1 MGHSWQGK
9 AGLSRVVKVNYGNLL
24 ERTLLNI
31 GFFERLKKSVKERQR
46 KENKKKIA
54 RARHFLRV
62 TYPIFCIVFVVGFWV
77 LGLYHFWVHGDGH
90 DAAEVIRQDYIY
102 L

>member
-1 MGHSWQGK
+1 MNCEIFLGAGHIHLNF
-9 AGLSRVVKVNYGNLL
+9 LS
-24 ERTLLNI
+24 
-31 GFFERLKKSVKERQR
+31 LKKSIKERLR

-77 LGLYHFWVHGDGH
+77 LGLYHFWTHGDGH
-90 DAAEVIRQDYIY
+90 TDTEVTRQA
-102 L
+102 

>member
-1 MGHSWQGK
+1 MD
-9 AGLSRVVKVNYGNLL
+9 
-24 ERTLLNI
+24 TII

-62 TYPIFCIVFVVGFWV
+62 TYPIFCIVFVVGFWL

-90 DAAEVIRQDYIY
+90 DEVISQDNIY